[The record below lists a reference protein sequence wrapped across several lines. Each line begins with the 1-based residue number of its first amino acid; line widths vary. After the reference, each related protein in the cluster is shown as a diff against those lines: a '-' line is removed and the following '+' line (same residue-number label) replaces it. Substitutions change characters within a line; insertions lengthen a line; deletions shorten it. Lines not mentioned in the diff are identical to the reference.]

1 MWEYIL
7 LTGLYSASIIW
18 TIPFLLFSLFGIKL
32 YKVSD
37 KETFTKISSKIKNA
51 SMIDDKDKPLGI
63 FIGKYYVGIF
73 SNEGSKEGK
82 QLLYIICS
90 HTIYD
95 VLIGK
100 SNKLVE
106 NNSLENKEEIISVYD
121 RRGNYFWMEYIK
133 RTLTV
138 TQFIATEK
146 QKNIIEDIKLFYE
159 ANNNLHNRVVVYI
172 SGEPGSGKSMISIL
186 MTKIFNGS
194 LVKTFNPTE
203 PGDNFAT
210 LYAGI
215 SPTKENPLIVVLD
228 EVDIHLDRIHLQR
241 IPAHKHIPIQII
253 DKRTWNDFLDDINIG
268 FYPFLILIM
277 TSNISKEEIGSKYDI
292 SYLRENRVHLSYKLM
307 KNSST

>member
-7 LTGLYSASIIW
+7 VTGLFSASIIW
-18 TIPFLLFSLFGIKL
+18 SLPFLLLSLFGIKL

-51 SMIDDKDKPLGI
+51 SIIDDKDKPLGI
-63 FIGKYYVGIF
+63 FIGKYYIGFF
-73 SNEGSKEGK
+73 SNEGKEGK

-90 HTIYD
+90 NTIYD
-95 VLIGK
+95 VLTRK
-100 SNKLVE
+100 QNKLVE
-106 NNSLENKEEIISVYD
+106 NNLLETKEEIISVYD

-138 TQFIATEK
+138 SQFTATEK
-146 QKNIIEDIKLFYE
+146 QKNIIDDIRLFYE
-159 ANNNLHNRVVVYI
+159 SINNLHNRVVVYI
-172 SGEPGSGKSMISIL
+172 YGEPGSGKSMISIL
-186 MTKIFNGS
+186 MTKMMNGS

-210 LYAGI
+210 LYASI

-228 EVDIHLDRIHLQR
+228 EIDIHLDRIHLQR

-268 FYPFLILIM
+268 FYPYLILIM

-292 SYLRENRVHLSYKLM
+292 SYLRENRVNLSYKLM
-307 KNSST
+307 KDNSI

>member
-90 HTIYD
+90 NTIYD

-100 SNKLVE
+100 SNKLLE

-138 TQFIATEK
+138 SQFTSTEK
-146 QKNIIEDIKLFYE
+146 QKNIIDDISLFYFSI
-159 ANNNLHNRVVVYI
+159 NNLHNRVVAYI

-186 MTKIFNGS
+186 MTKILNGN

-210 LYAGI
+210 LYASI

-241 IPAHKHIPIQII
+241 IVPHKHIPIQII

-268 FYPFLILIM
+268 FYPYLILIM
-277 TSNISKEEIGSKYDI
+277 TSNIPKEDIGSKYDI

-307 KNSST
+307 KDNSI